1 MSNSVDSVKRAQC
14 VNRHLKKQ
22 KNDYTLLKIPYKID
36 YIKLLSDIH
45 INKSHISLN
54 KLINEFYLAGYTY
67 KGIISDSKKIIQNC
81 VTCAQ
86 KKREYYK
93 REPTKQIIFTKP
105 FERFIGDLTEL
116 PAELVEKTNYKYQ
129 FNLIDHFSK
138 YSFSYILNNKSAD
151 TILRCLKECFEKNGI
166 PEELGTDNGTE
177 FVNRKV
183 KNFLISKNIK
193 FIHGKAF
200 NPRSQGCVERL
211 HRTLK
216 INLISKKIDDG
227 EKFDLL
233 QANNQILLNYNNTIH
248 QTTKFKPIEVFFST
262 SDEIKEQVYI
272 NTLNSFK
279 HLNSDNT
286 KFSNLEK
293 VLLFTNFVID
303 KIKSTKNKKYLVRN
317 KVKKKNSFFKICA
330 SICENYNNG
339 FYNIIIEKD
348 YKIYDLEQYEIC
360 YVSSD
365 LLKKVE
371 ENIWDEI
378 YYENYRK
385 EF

>member
-1 MSNSVDSVKRAQC
+1 MK
-14 VNRHLKKQ
+14 
-22 KNDYTLLKIPYKID
+22 
-36 YIKLLSDIH
+36 
-45 INKSHISLN
+45 
-54 KLINEFYLAGYTY
+54 
-67 KGIISDSKKIIQNC
+67 
-81 VTCAQ
+81 
-86 KKREYYK
+86 
-93 REPTKQIIFTKP
+93 KQIIN
-105 FERFIGDLTEL
+105 I
-116 PAELVEKTNYKYQ
+116 
-129 FNLIDHFSK
+129 NLIDHFSQ

-151 TILRCLKECFEKNGI
+151 TILQCLKECFVKNGI

-317 KVKKKNSFFKICA
+317 
-330 SICENYNNG
+330 
-339 FYNIIIEKD
+339 
-348 YKIYDLEQYEIC
+348 
-360 YVSSD
+360 
-365 LLKKVE
+365 
-371 ENIWDEI
+371 
-378 YYENYRK
+378 
-385 EF
+385 